1 MYYIL
6 FEKLS
11 KQDIDEIIDALEK
24 KDYYNSRMGATRS
37 KAVGIATTP
46 KIAPSSFPASYTF
59 LSEKMSSEDSRIS
72 WIFNRKKCNTK
83 KEFIEKIK

>member
-11 KQDIDEIIDALEK
+11 KQDIDEIIGALEK

-46 KIAPSSFPASYTF
+46 KFEGRDFPASYTF
-59 LSEKMSSEDSRIS
+59 LSERMSSEDSTIS
-72 WIFNRKKCNTK
+72 WTFNRKKCNTK
-83 KEFIEKIK
+83 EEFIEKIK